1 MSDFLKQY
9 PGMCVSTSK
18 AQPNCK
24 PVSSLTID
32 VEDWFHILD
41 SSAVPSIEK
50 WPSLESRVEK
60 NVEKIL
66 EILNSFSVKATFFWL
81 GWIAERYPY
90 LVKKCHKQ
98 GHEIA
103 SHGYAHVMAYQ
114 VGRKVFAEDICRG
127 KAILEDIMNQKVRG
141 FRTAGFGI
149 KNETLWVF
157 DQIQAAGFIYDSSVF
172 PAHRGHGGMPNS
184 PLGLYIIDT
193 QNGPLIEVSTSAIE
207 ILGHRLSLFG
217 GGYLRISPKWVIR
230 WGIDR
235 LYASGQPLVVY
246 LHPRE
251 IDPNHPRLPL
261 SFVRRFKC
269 YVNLKS
275 TIPKIRWL
283 CENFK
288 FVPMRDLVQEFLKRR
303 NISFVKY
310 D

>member
-1 MSDFLKQY
+1 LLVTGDTGCLLGDFKMLNAL
-9 PGMCVSTSK
+9 S
-18 AQPNCK
+18 
-24 PVSSLTID
+24 ID

-41 SSAVPSIEK
+41 SPAVPRMER
-50 WPSLESRVEK
+50 WPVLESRIEM
-60 NVEKIL
+60 NIDKIL
-66 EILNSFSVKATFFWL
+66 TLLDSHSVKATFFWL
-81 GWIAERYPY
+81 GWVAERHKD
-90 LVKKCHKQ
+90 LVRKCQ
-98 GHEIA
+98 QAGHEIA
-103 SHGYAHVMAYQ
+103 SHGYAHVLAHK
-114 VGRKVFAEDICRG
+114 VGPDAFRQDISKA
-127 KAILEDIMNQKVRG
+127 KAILEDITSEPIRG
-141 FRTAGFGI
+141 FRAPGFGI
-149 KNETLWVF
+149 IDKTLWAF
-157 DQIQAAGFIYDSSVF
+157 ETIKEAGYQYDSSVF
-172 PAHRGHGGMPNS
+172 PAQHGHGGMPNS

-283 CENFK
+283 CENFR
-288 FVPMRDLVQEFLKRR
+288 FVPMRDLVQESLRRR

-310 D
+310 S